1 MANFY
6 RIEELTTEG
15 WTLIEDQAARITKEK
30 CDELLT
36 QYVNGGQNP
45 NRLRAV
51 AVQIEIATK
60 PRPQCDLSTF
70 FHKRIHVCLCCYEDN
85 WHELEFIRRR
95 VSKQDDSDPD
105 LISYGA
111 YKSQQHRPL
120 DVQ

>member
-15 WTLIEDQAARITKEK
+15 WTLIEDQAAKVTKER

-51 AVQIEIATK
+51 AIPLCMNPKSITM
-60 PRPQCDLSTF
+60 LS
-70 FHKRIHVCLCCYEDN
+70 
-85 WHELEFIRRR
+85 
-95 VSKQDDSDPD
+95 
-105 LISYGA
+105 G
-111 YKSQQHRPL
+111 QQHSA
-120 DVQ
+120 